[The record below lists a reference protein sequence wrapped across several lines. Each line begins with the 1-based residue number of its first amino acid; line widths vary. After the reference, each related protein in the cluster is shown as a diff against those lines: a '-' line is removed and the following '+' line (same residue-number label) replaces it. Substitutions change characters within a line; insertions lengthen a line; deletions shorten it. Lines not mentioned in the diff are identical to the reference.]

1 MNKHKNMRKNTRKNH
16 ASVLNWLNWLN
27 GLTWLVVLVSLLPI
41 FWMVLSSLRS
51 FQEIT
56 AGTQLVSEQ
65 PFRWQ
70 NYSDMWVN
78 VDFMTYFKNSLIV
91 CGTTTFFAT
100 ILATC
105 AAYALARFR
114 FRGSDTASLAIT
126 VTQVIPGM
134 LFFLPLYM
142 LYKNMGDS
150 WGIPML
156 NTYHGQIFLYVALFT
171 PASIWIMRGFFMAI
185 PRELEDAAIIDGCS
199 RFGAFVRI
207 VLPISAPGIIAT
219 ATFIFLLA
227 WDELFFAWVLT
238 SSAEVQTIP
247 VGIRLFVGQFQH
259 RYDLMMA
266 AATVSTLPVLL
277 AFFVCQRFFIKGLS
291 AGAVKG

>member
-1 MNKHKNMRKNTRKNH
+1 MNKRKKNLL
-16 ASVLNWLNWLN
+16 LNA
-27 GLTWLVVLVSLLPI
+27 LTWAVVLLSLLPI

-51 FQEIT
+51 FGEIT
-56 AGTQLVSEQ
+56 EGAQLSSEQ
-65 PFRWQ
+65 ALHWE
-70 NYSDMWVN
+70 NYRDMWLN
-78 VDFMTYFKNSLIV
+78 VDFLNYFLNSLIV
-91 CGTTTFFAT
+91 CGWTTLFAT
-100 ILATC
+100 MFATF

-114 FRGSDTASLAIT
+114 FRGSDTASIAIT

-156 NTYHGQIFLYVALFT
+156 NTYHGQIFLYVSLFT
-171 PASIWIMRGFFMAI
+171 PASIWIMRGFFMSI

-199 RFGAFVRI
+199 RFGAFIRI

-227 WDELFFAWVLT
+227 WDELFFAWMLT

-247 VGIRLFVGQFQH
+247 VGIRLFNGQFQH

-266 AATVSTLPVLL
+266 AATVSTVPVLL
-277 AFFVCQRFFIKGLS
+277 AFFACQRFFIKGLA

>member
-1 MNKHKNMRKNTRKNH
+1 MNKRKKNLL
-16 ASVLNWLNWLN
+16 LNA
-27 GLTWLVVLVSLLPI
+27 LTWAVVLLSLLPI

-51 FQEIT
+51 FGEIT
-56 AGTQLVSEQ
+56 EGAQLSSEQ
-65 PFRWQ
+65 ALHWE
-70 NYSDMWVN
+70 NYRDMWLN
-78 VDFMTYFKNSLIV
+78 VDFLNYFLNSLIV
-91 CGTTTFFAT
+91 CGWTTLFAT
-100 ILATC
+100 MFATF

-114 FRGSDTASLAIT
+114 FRGSDTASIAIT

-142 LYKNMGDS
+142 LYKNMGES

-156 NTYHGQIFLYVALFT
+156 NTYHGQIFLYVSLFT
-171 PASIWIMRGFFMAI
+171 PASIWIMRGFFMSI

-199 RFGAFVRI
+199 RFGAFIRI

-227 WDELFFAWVLT
+227 WDELFFAWMLT

-247 VGIRLFVGQFQH
+247 VGIRLFNGQFQH

-277 AFFVCQRFFIKGLS
+277 AFFACQRFFIKGLA

>member
-1 MNKHKNMRKNTRKNH
+1 MNKRKKNLL
-16 ASVLNWLNWLN
+16 LNA
-27 GLTWLVVLVSLLPI
+27 LTWAVVLLSLLPI

-51 FQEIT
+51 FGEIT
-56 AGTQLVSEQ
+56 EGAQLSSEQ
-65 PFRWQ
+65 ALHWE
-70 NYSDMWVN
+70 NYRDMWLN
-78 VDFMTYFKNSLIV
+78 VDFLNYFLNSLIV
-91 CGTTTFFAT
+91 CGWTTLFAT
-100 ILATC
+100 MFATF
-105 AAYALARFR
+105 AAYALARFH
-114 FRGSDTASLAIT
+114 FRGSDTASIAIT

-156 NTYHGQIFLYVALFT
+156 NTYHGQIFLYVSLFT
-171 PASIWIMRGFFMAI
+171 PASIWIMRGFFMSI

-227 WDELFFAWVLT
+227 WDELFFAWMLT

-247 VGIRLFVGQFQH
+247 VGIRLFNGQFQH

-277 AFFVCQRFFIKGLS
+277 AFFACQRFFIKGLA

>member
-1 MNKHKNMRKNTRKNH
+1 MNKRKKNLL
-16 ASVLNWLNWLN
+16 LNA
-27 GLTWLVVLVSLLPI
+27 LTWAVVLLSLLPI

-51 FQEIT
+51 FGEIT
-56 AGTQLVSEQ
+56 EGAQLSSEQ
-65 PFRWQ
+65 ALHWE
-70 NYSDMWVN
+70 NYRDMWLN
-78 VDFMTYFKNSLIV
+78 VDFLNYFLNSLIV
-91 CGTTTFFAT
+91 CGWTTLFAT
-100 ILATC
+100 MFATF
-105 AAYALARFR
+105 AAYALARCR
-114 FRGSDTASLAIT
+114 FRGSDTASIAIT

-142 LYKNMGDS
+142 LYKNMADS

-156 NTYHGQIFLYVALFT
+156 NTYHGQIFLYVSLFT
-171 PASIWIMRGFFMAI
+171 PASIWIMRGFFMSI

-227 WDELFFAWVLT
+227 WDELFFAWMLT

-247 VGIRLFVGQFQH
+247 VGIRLFNGQFQH

-277 AFFVCQRFFIKGLS
+277 AFFAFQRFFIKGLA

>member
-1 MNKHKNMRKNTRKNH
+1 
-16 ASVLNWLNWLN
+16 L
-27 GLTWLVVLVSLLPI
+27 G
-41 FWMVLSSLRS
+41 
-51 FQEIT
+51 
-56 AGTQLVSEQ
+56 
-65 PFRWQ
+65 
-70 NYSDMWVN
+70 NYRDMWIN
-78 VDFMTYFKNSLIV
+78 VDFLNYFTNSLIV
-91 CGTTTFFAT
+91 CGLTTVFST
-100 ILATC
+100 ISATC

-114 FRGSDTASLAIT
+114 FRGSDSASMGIT
-126 VTQVIPGM
+126 ITQVIPGM
-134 LFFLPLYM
+134 LFFLPVYM
-142 LYKNMGDS
+142 LYRNMGES

-156 NTYHGQIFLYVALFT
+156 NTFHGQIFLYVALFT
-171 PASIWIMRGFFMAI
+171 PASIWIMRGFFISI

-266 AATVSTLPVLL
+266 AATVSTLPVLI
-277 AFFVCQRFFIKGLS
+277 AFFACQRFFIKGLA

>member
-1 MNKHKNMRKNTRKNH
+1 MNKHKKKLL
-16 ASVLNWLNWLN
+16 LNA
-27 GLTWLVVLVSLLPI
+27 LTWAVVLLSLLPI

-51 FQEIT
+51 FGEIT
-56 AGTQLVSEQ
+56 EGSQLSSEHALH
-65 PFRWQ
+65 WE
-70 NYSDMWVN
+70 NYRDMWFN
-78 VDFMTYFKNSLIV
+78 VDFLNYFMNSLIV
-91 CGTTTFFAT
+91 CGWTTLFAT
-100 ILATC
+100 LFATF

-114 FRGSDTASLAIT
+114 FRGSDTASIAIT
-126 VTQVIPGM
+126 VTQVVPGM

-142 LYKNMGDS
+142 LYRNMGES

-156 NTYHGQIFLYVALFT
+156 NTYHGQIFLYVSLFT
-171 PASIWIMRGFFMAI
+171 PASIWIMRGFFMSI

-227 WDELFFAWVLT
+227 WDELFFAWMLT

-247 VGIRLFVGQFQH
+247 VGIRLFNGQFQH

-277 AFFVCQRFFIKGLS
+277 AFFACQRFFIKGLA